1 MSDAYRIS
9 PSFAGALPT
18 LDDPV
23 LVVMLSGWIDTS
35 NSAATAMEALVAETG
50 ATTLVEFDADTFID
64 YRARRPIMELRAG
77 VNSAIEWS
85 LPQLLLGK
93 DERDRDVLLLKG
105 PEPDTRWQHFSA
117 TVAALADQLKV
128 KHAFGLGA
136 YPVATPHTRA
146 VYVSCTTPSAQVAAR
161 VPFLKSTLDVPAG
174 VEAVLEHGFH
184 ARGID
189 ALGLWAQV
197 PHYVA
202 SMAYPAASVAL
213 IDALC
218 STSGLSVD
226 VSGLR
231 EQANL
236 QRERLNGL
244 VMANG
249 EHAAMLAKLE
259 EAFDAQ
265 HAGADPA
272 ATGIGGVALPS
283 GDEIAAELE
292 QFLREHNTDS

>member
-9 PSFAGALPT
+9 PNFAGALPT
-18 LDDPV
+18 LNDPV
-23 LVVMLSGWIDTS
+23 LVIMLSGWIDTS
-35 NSAATAMEALVAETG
+35 NAAATAMEALVAETG
-50 ATTLVEFDADTFID
+50 ATTLIEFDADTFID

-77 VNSAIEWS
+77 VNTTIDWS
-85 LPQLLLGK
+85 LPKMLLGRDESDRDILLLS
-93 DERDRDVLLLKG
+93 G
-105 PEPDTRWQHFSA
+105 PEPDTRWQHFAA

-128 KHAFGLGA
+128 KSAYGLGA

-146 VYVSCTTPSAQVAAR
+146 VYISCTTPSAEAAAR

-174 VEAVLEHGFH
+174 VEAVLEH
-184 ARGID
+184 ALDNRGIT
-189 ALGLWAQV
+189 AIGLWAQV

-218 STSGLSVD
+218 STSGLAID
-226 VSGLR
+226 VSSLR
-231 EQANL
+231 EQSTT

-244 VMANG
+244 VMANA

-265 HAGADPA
+265 HAASDPA
-272 ATGIGGVALPS
+272 ATGIGGISLPS
-283 GDEIAAELE
+283 GEEIAAELE

>member
-9 PSFAGALPT
+9 PNFAGALPS

-23 LVVMLSGWIDTS
+23 LVIMLSGWIDTS
-35 NSAATAMEALVAETG
+35 NAAATAMEALVAETG
-50 ATTLVEFDADTFID
+50 AATLVEFDADTFID

-77 VNSAIEWS
+77 VNTSVEWS
-85 LPQLLLGK
+85 LPHMLLGR
-93 DERDRDVLLLKG
+93 DAHDRDVLLLKG
-105 PEPDTRWQHFSA
+105 PEPDTRWQHFAA

-146 VYVSCTTPSAQVAAR
+146 VFISCTTPSAETALR

-174 VEAVLEHGFH
+174 VEAVIEHALH
-184 ARGID
+184 SRGID

-213 IDALC
+213 IEALC
-218 STSGLSVD
+218 STSGLSID
-226 VSGLR
+226 VAAMR
-231 EQANL
+231 EQAST

-244 VMANG
+244 VMANS

-265 HAGADPA
+265 HAASDTAP
-272 ATGIGGVALPS
+272 TGIGGISLPS

>member
-1 MSDAYRIS
+1 
-9 PSFAGALPT
+9 
-18 LDDPV
+18 
-23 LVVMLSGWIDTS
+23 
-35 NSAATAMEALVAETG
+35 MEALVSETG
-50 ATTLVEFDADTFID
+50 ATTLIEFDADTFID

-77 VNSAIEWS
+77 VNTTIDWS
-85 LPQLLLGK
+85 LPKMLLGR
-93 DERDRDVLLLKG
+93 DESDRDVLLLSG
-105 PEPDTRWQHFSA
+105 PEPDTRWQHFAA

-128 KHAFGLGA
+128 KSAYGLGA

-146 VYVSCTTPSAQVAAR
+146 VYISCTTPSTEAAAR

-174 VEAVLEHGFH
+174 VEAVLEHALH
-184 ARGID
+184 TRGIT
-189 ALGLWAQV
+189 AIGLWAQV

-218 STSGLSVD
+218 STSGLAID
-226 VSGLR
+226 VSSLR
-231 EQANL
+231 EQSTT

-244 VMANG
+244 VMANA

-265 HAGADPA
+265 HAASDPA
-272 ATGIGGVALPS
+272 ATGIGGISLPS
-283 GDEIAAELE
+283 GEEIAAELE